1 MRTIGYS
8 NNHSRPMGAVITTK
22 IQHFGG
28 HTNKP
33 VKKPSHG
40 H

>member
-8 NNHSRPMGAVITTK
+8 DNHSRPMGVIMTK